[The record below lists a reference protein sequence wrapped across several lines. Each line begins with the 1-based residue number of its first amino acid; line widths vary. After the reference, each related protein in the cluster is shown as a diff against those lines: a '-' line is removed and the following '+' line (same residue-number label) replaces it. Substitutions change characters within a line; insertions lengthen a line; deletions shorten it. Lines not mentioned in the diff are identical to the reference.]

1 MATKYSNKTGD
12 IHAPVEDVEVPG
24 GIKLLVLVMAVVVVA
39 AGISVSLIL
48 QAEGLMNNLLFQL
61 PVP

>member
-1 MATKYSNKTGD
+1 MATKYSNKAGD
-12 IHAPVEDVEVPG
+12 IHAPVEDVDVPG
-24 GIKLLVLVMAVVVVA
+24 GIKFLVVVMAVFVVA
-39 AGISVSLIL
+39 TAISVSLIL

>member
-12 IHAPVEDVEVPG
+12 IHAPIEDVEVPG
-24 GIKLLVLVMAVVVVA
+24 GIKFLVIVMAIVL
-39 AGISVSLIL
+39 AGATVSVSLIL
-48 QAEGLMNNLLFQL
+48 QAEGLTTLLFQL

>member
-24 GIKLLVLVMAVVVVA
+24 GIKFLVVVMAIFL
-39 AGISVSLIL
+39 AGATVSVSLFL
-48 QAEGLMNNLLFQL
+48 QAEGLTNLLFRL
-61 PVP
+61 PIP

>member
-24 GIKLLVLVMAVVVVA
+24 GIKFLVVVMAIIL
-39 AGISVSLIL
+39 AGTTVSVSLIL
-48 QAEGLMNNLLFQL
+48 QAEGLTNLLFRL
-61 PVP
+61 PIP

>member
-39 AGISVSLIL
+39 AAVSVSLIL
-48 QAEGLMNNLLFQL
+48 QAEGLMTNLLFRL